1 MATMRALTFDS
12 ARESWNGS
20 TGMVLDRVEVPT
32 LGDGADQSCVIARVR
47 FAGFCGTDRGMWW
60 RKAMGD
66 MVQGSL
72 VAEGRTRRVF
82 GHEFLGEIVEV
93 GSKVASKYGYKPGD
107 MVSTESHV
115 VCGTCY
121 QCRLG
126 EYHVCANDRILGVS
140 MDGCFAEYVKIPAKA
155 LWPTDLTRIRPEVA
169 AVQEPFGNAVHA
181 CQVTD
186 LRGRT
191 VAILGTGTIGLF
203 AVLIAR
209 GMGAGKVIGIEPSA
223 RHREQALQLGCDHVL
238 TPASTEGF
246 AADPSL
252 RQQILDVTDGVG
264 VDVAMEMAGHP
275 SSVNNAL
282 SIVRRGGHV
291 VLFGLKN
298 GDTTIQDFHRVI
310 MNGQTLHGVVG
321 RRLFGTWEVTRS
333 LLENTQNGI
342 QDAVWKVILAEG
354 RETIVDASTFD
365 RASFEDVMAR
375 YTKPVLRWS

>member
-1 MATMRALTFDS
+1 
-12 ARESWNGS
+12 
-20 TGMVLDRVEVPT
+20 
-32 LGDGADQSCVIARVR
+32 
-47 FAGFCGTDRGMWW
+47 
-60 RKAMGD
+60 
-66 MVQGSL
+66 
-72 VAEGRTRRVF
+72 
-82 GHEFLGEIVEV
+82 
-93 GSKVASKYGYKPGD
+93 
-107 MVSTESHV
+107 
-115 VCGTCY
+115 
-121 QCRLG
+121 
-126 EYHVCANDRILGVS
+126 
-140 MDGCFAEYVKIPAKA
+140 
-155 LWPTDLTRIRPEVA
+155 
-169 AVQEPFGNAVHA
+169 
-181 CQVTD
+181 
-186 LRGRT
+186 
-191 VAILGTGTIGLF
+191 
-203 AVLIAR
+203 
-209 GMGAGKVIGIEPSA
+209 
-223 RHREQALQLGCDHVL
+223 L

>member
-72 VAEGRTRRVF
+72 VAEGQTRRVF

-126 EYHVCANDRILGVS
+126 EFHVCANDRILGVS